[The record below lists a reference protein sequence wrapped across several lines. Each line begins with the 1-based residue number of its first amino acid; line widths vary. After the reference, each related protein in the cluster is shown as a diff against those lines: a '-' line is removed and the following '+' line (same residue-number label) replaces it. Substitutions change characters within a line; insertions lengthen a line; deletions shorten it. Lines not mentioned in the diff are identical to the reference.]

1 MDEYKVEA
9 IQCSTETDCGKATKI
24 RGKWSPIYAQA
35 MMVELE
41 NGMRFVTNFRYNLK
55 PAISPDPLAEKRQD
69 KLDFIQAIGPDDAQ
83 HFQSQCDSTMIGHVL
98 LKDSNDDMKNHRAQC
113 FYGR

>member
-9 IQCSTETDCGKATKI
+9 IQCSSETDCGKAEKI

-55 PAISPDPLAEKRQD
+55 ASISPDPSKEKRLAA
-69 KLDFIQAIGPDDAQ
+69 LDAIKSIGPDDT
-83 HFQSQCDSTMIGHVL
+83 DS
-98 LKDSNDDMKNHRAQC
+98 
-113 FYGR
+113 F